1 VLNPI
6 RDQLREHKS
15 VINARL
21 ENLEALRNSQLDL
34 KSKMQSLD
42 SDIESLTEEL
52 KSLDKVMAMIT
63 VKEDEPKPKAKPAAA
78 KSQKA
83 AS

>member
-1 VLNPI
+1 
-6 RDQLREHKS
+6 
-15 VINARL
+15 
-21 ENLEALRNSQLDL
+21 
-34 KSKMQSLD
+34 MQSLD

-63 VKEDEPKPKAKPAAA
+63 VKEETAKPAAKPA
-78 KSQKA
+78 KTKSQKA